1 MKSIRLPL
9 AAGLLLAL
17 LTGLAGCG
25 ADLSAPQP
33 STKSVGV
40 YTVEAQPLTLTV
52 DLPGRTV
59 AYRLA
64 EVRPQ
69 VDGILEQRLFAEGAE
84 VTAGQQL
91 YQIDDD
97 RYRANYARAQANLH
111 NTELQLTRYRHLL
124 KTGAVSKQLYD
135 NAEAEWK
142 LAKAE
147 AELARIDLDHTQVL
161 APVTGRVGRSEVSE
175 GALVN
180 QGQLTPLA
188 TIQQIDPIYVDINQP
203 AVELLR
209 LREALDARQL
219 DGDASADVEL
229 VMENGR
235 IFEHTGTLRFSE
247 VSVDKSTGSVT
258 LRAIVP
264 NPDHKLLPGMF
275 VHARLKQ
282 GRKDQAILVPQQAVQ
297 RDATGEP
304 SVWVVNS
311 GNTVNRRSITTERT
325 VGNMWLVREGLQSGD
340 SVIPEGLQQF
350 RHGMHVAPVP
360 ASNVHPLLDFKV
372 AALGN

>member
-1 MKSIRLPL
+1 MTID
-9 AAGLLLAL
+9 
-17 LTGLAGCG
+17 TGPIMP
-25 ADLSAPQP
+25 APKQ
-33 STKSVGV
+33 TC
-40 YTVEAQPLTLTV
+40 
-52 DLPGRTV
+52 
-59 AYRLA
+59 
-64 EVRPQ
+64 
-69 VDGILEQRLFAEGAE
+69 
-84 VTAGQQL
+84 
-91 YQIDDD
+91 
-97 RYRANYARAQANLH
+97 H

-258 LRAIVP
+258 LRAIGP
-264 NPDHKLLPGMF
+264 NPDHKLLPGMC

-282 GRKDQAILVPQQAVQ
+282 GRKEQAMRVPQQAAQ

-350 RHGMHVAPVP
+350 RHGMNVEPVP
-360 ASNVHPLLDFKV
+360 ASNVNPLLDFKV

>member
-1 MKSIRLPL
+1 MI
-9 AAGLLLAL
+9 
-17 LTGLAGCG
+17 
-25 ADLSAPQP
+25 
-33 STKSVGV
+33 
-40 YTVEAQPLTLTV
+40 EAQPLTLTV

-69 VDGILEQRLFAEGAE
+69 VDGILQQRLFEEGAE

-97 RYRANYARAQANLH
+97 KYRANYGRAQAYLH
-111 NTELQLTRYRHLL
+111 NTAVQLKRYRDLL
-124 KTGAVSKQLYD
+124 PTGAVSKQLYD
-135 NAEAEWK
+135 NAEADWK

-147 AELARIDLDHTQVL
+147 AELARIDLDHTQVM
-161 APVTGRVGRSEVSE
+161 APVTGRIGRSEVSE

-209 LREALDARQL
+209 LREAVDARQL
-219 DGDASADVEL
+219 DGEASADVEL

-264 NPDHKLLPGMF
+264 NPDNKLLPGMF

-282 GRKDQAILVPQQAVQ
+282 GRKDKAILVPQQAVQ
-297 RDATGEP
+297 RDATGQP
-304 SVWVVNS
+304 SVWVINEV
-311 GNTVNRRSITTERT
+311 NTVNRRSIKTDRT
-325 VGNMWLVREGLQSGD
+325 VGNMWLVREGLQSGE
-340 SVIPEGLQQF
+340 SVITEGLQQL
-350 RHGMHVAPVP
+350 RHGMTVEPVP

-372 AALGN
+372 AGLGN